1 MWRLP
6 SGIKRFPFLGD
17 NKVGA
22 MSKEPKHQ
30 VEGIIKSLLTKL
42 HHSLPVK
49 YPSGRFQTSVKNIS
63 GRFQPNF
70 KLLQLLVF
78 SQERELKEMACLS
91 FACSCWQFCKT
102 EECDRFGFSPSFFF
116 SSSSLLL
123 AQPLPGRVASKRFA
137 TILSGIMF
145 RQKICSGWRPTT
157 GREGWEGGWGAKRQ
171 KYGFSPTRSLEGG
184 ADQTTTAVHWL

>member
-6 SGIKRFPFLGD
+6 SGIKRFPFLGE

-78 SQERELKEMACLS
+78 SQGRDLKEMACLS

-145 RQKICSGWRPTT
+145 RQKNMFRMTT
-157 GREGWEGGWGAKRQ
+157 NNWKRRMRGRM
-171 KYGFSPTRSLEGG
+171 RSEAPEVWILS
-184 ADQTTTAVHWL
+184 DKKSRRRCWPDHHWL